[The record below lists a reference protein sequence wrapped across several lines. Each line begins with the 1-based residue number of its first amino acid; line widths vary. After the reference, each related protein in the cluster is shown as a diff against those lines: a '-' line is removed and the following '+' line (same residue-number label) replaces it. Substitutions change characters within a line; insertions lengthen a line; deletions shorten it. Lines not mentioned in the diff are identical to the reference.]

1 MKNSEINLKFLTA
14 FMLLFFSII
23 TFASKNSTV
32 IKTFENK
39 FPQDKFYFIQGLD
52 YKFDLSTS
60 IRYRGILYSDRLE
73 KLNYP
78 FGLELALEG
87 SSDGSEYLENY
98 EGLFLKIKVDKPIE
112 KKMKEIFG
120 EKSVL
125 NNNFWVSSEGY
136 KISLSKR
143 GKKLPFEEKSGA
155 YSTIVNIFVD
165 RLEDID
171 KEEMKQK
178 TYKFAKF
185 LYDEINLKTYLQV
198 YIRDNTFFENY
209 NLVAYQVYP
218 PFRER
223 EDIKKILEKIKNG
236 KKITETEKI
245 ALTNVFYKEFTYNM
259 RYTDIYIWFSD
270 IKLESYKKQEFD
282 GRLLWKDYIDEGV
295 N

>member
-1 MKNSEINLKFLTA
+1 MKRKLFVILTMLFLSMT
-14 FMLLFFSII
+14 LF
-23 TFASKNSTV
+23 AGKNSTV
-32 IKTFENK
+32 IRTFEKK

-52 YKFDLSTS
+52 YKFDLNTS

-73 KLNYP
+73 KLGYP

-87 SSDGSEYLENY
+87 GSDGSEYLENY
-98 EGLFLKIKVDKPIE
+98 ESLFLKIEVDKPIE

-125 NNNFWVSSEGY
+125 DNNFWIDSDSYREFL
-136 KISLSKR
+136 KKM
-143 GKKLPFEEKSGA
+143 GKKIPFEKKGGA
-155 YSTIVNIFVD
+155 AYTVVNVFVD

-178 TYKFAKF
+178 TYKFARY

-223 EDIKKILEKIKNG
+223 EDIKRILEKIKSG
-236 KKITETEKI
+236 KKITEIEKI
-245 ALTNVFYKEFTYNM
+245 ALTNVFYKNFTYNM
-259 RYTDIYIWFSD
+259 RYTDISIWFSD